1 MIFQYILSEY
11 DIYIFILAYYFLL
24 LLVFLLNYL
33 STWSWTYTYPYDYAP
48 FYWSRMIRS
57 IYNSVAIAL

>member
-33 STWSWTYTYPYDYAP
+33 STWSWTYPYAP